1 MRETTSEGAVSVL
14 VKLLKDE
21 VADVRAYA
29 AEALGKIG
37 SPEAI
42 ISMTQ
47 ALMDKHWYVRQAT
60 TRVLTNLELQNTIPV
75 LSQALLDPNPNIRRG
90 AAESLGIIGT
100 RAKDAIPDLV
110 EALKDPA
117 SSVRIAAAK
126 ALEKIQRAKD

>member
-1 MRETTSEGAVSVL
+1 
-14 VKLLKDE
+14 
-21 VADVRAYA
+21 
-29 AEALGKIG
+29 
-37 SPEAI
+37 
-42 ISMTQ
+42 MTQ

>member
-1 MRETTSEGAVSVL
+1 
-14 VKLLKDE
+14 
-21 VADVRAYA
+21 
-29 AEALGKIG
+29 
-37 SPEAI
+37 
-42 ISMTQ
+42 
-47 ALMDKHWYVRQAT
+47 MDKHWYVRQAT